1 MFGKAGIPDKPTP
14 EEHADMLEET
24 RRNIWAK
31 RAIFNGK
38 RAQEQSRTHF
48 DPLEEVDDYVESG
61 DEGIEDFGFGSESD
75 EEELTEAQKVN
86 LVKSALIKPRSESV
100 HMKVDLVKSA
110 LIKPLQ
116 NCSASAPTVRPEKTN
131 LACLMNQGS
140 ESPCANLC
148 NVECNSSPGLCT
160 NSHNDEFEK
169 ISIMIDS
176 GASETVASEDR
187 FPSYDL
193 VKITA
198 SGITY
203 SSAAESQAEDIT
215 NIGEQ
220 FVETV
225 DENGVT
231 SWAKFQI
238 CKGLSGGRILGS
250 VSRLVQSNHTV
261 VFRDPSLGSYIE
273 NNVNKY
279 RSYLRQDNGSYFLD
293 LYVKKA
299 TSFARQGS

>member
-1 MFGKAGIPDKPTP
+1 MNRSSATVTN
-14 EEHADMLEET
+14 LC
-24 RRNIWAK
+24 
-31 RAIFNGK
+31 
-38 RAQEQSRTHF
+38 
-48 DPLEEVDDYVESG
+48 
-61 DEGIEDFGFGSESD
+61 SD
-75 EEELTEAQKVN
+75 EC
-86 LVKSALIKPRSESV
+86 SRSPSLRTSV
-100 HMKVDLVKSA
+100 HED
-110 LIKPLQ
+110 
-116 NCSASAPTVRPEKTN
+116 T
-131 LACLMNQGS
+131 
-140 ESPCANLC
+140 
-148 NVECNSSPGLCT
+148 
-160 NSHNDEFEK
+160 FEK

-193 VKITA
+193 VKTTA

-273 NNVNKY
+273 NNVNKH

-299 TSFARQGS
+299 SSFARQGS

>member
-1 MFGKAGIPDKPTP
+1 MSMSRA
-14 EEHADMLEET
+14 AT
-24 RRNIWAK
+24 RDSKI
-31 RAIFNGK
+31 
-38 RAQEQSRTHF
+38 S
-48 DPLEEVDDYVESG
+48 DS
-61 DEGIEDFGFGSESD
+61 GSESD
-75 EEELTEAQKVN
+75 DEVTA
-86 LVKSALIKPRSESV
+86 
-100 HMKVDLVKSA
+100 
-110 LIKPLQ
+110 
-116 NCSASAPTVRPEKTN
+116 VRPEKPN
-131 LACLMNQGS
+131 LSCLMNRS
-140 ESPCANLC
+140 SATVTNLC
-148 NVECNSSPGLCT
+148 SDECSRSPSLRT
-160 NSHNDEFEK
+160 SVHEDTFEQ

-193 VKITA
+193 VKTTA

-261 VFRDPSLGSYIE
+261 FFRDPSLGSYIE
-273 NNVNKY
+273 NNVNKH

-299 TSFARQGS
+299 SSFARQGS

>member
-1 MFGKAGIPDKPTP
+1 
-14 EEHADMLEET
+14 
-24 RRNIWAK
+24 
-31 RAIFNGK
+31 
-38 RAQEQSRTHF
+38 
-48 DPLEEVDDYVESG
+48 
-61 DEGIEDFGFGSESD
+61 
-75 EEELTEAQKVN
+75 
-86 LVKSALIKPRSESV
+86 
-100 HMKVDLVKSA
+100 
-110 LIKPLQ
+110 
-116 NCSASAPTVRPEKTN
+116 
-131 LACLMNQGS
+131 MNQCS
-140 ESPCANLC
+140 EFPCANLC
-148 NVECNSSPGLCT
+148 NVECNSSPGLFT
-160 NSHNDEFEK
+160 YSHDDEFEK

-187 FPSYDL
+187 FPSCEL
-193 VKITA
+193 VKTTA

-203 SSAAESQAEDIT
+203 SPAAESQAEDII

-250 VSRLVQSNHTV
+250 VRRLVQSNHTV
-261 VFRDPSLGSYIE
+261 VFRDPSLGSYIG

>member
-1 MFGKAGIPDKPTP
+1 
-14 EEHADMLEET
+14 
-24 RRNIWAK
+24 
-31 RAIFNGK
+31 
-38 RAQEQSRTHF
+38 
-48 DPLEEVDDYVESG
+48 
-61 DEGIEDFGFGSESD
+61 
-75 EEELTEAQKVN
+75 
-86 LVKSALIKPRSESV
+86 
-100 HMKVDLVKSA
+100 
-110 LIKPLQ
+110 
-116 NCSASAPTVRPEKTN
+116 
-131 LACLMNQGS
+131 
-140 ESPCANLC
+140 
-148 NVECNSSPGLCT
+148 
-160 NSHNDEFEK
+160 
-169 ISIMIDS
+169 MIDS
-176 GASETVASEDR
+176 GGSETVASEDR

-193 VKITA
+193 VKTTA

-203 SSAAESQAEDIT
+203 SSAAESHAEGIT
-215 NIGEQ
+215 NIGET

-225 DENGVT
+225 DGNGVT

-299 TSFARQGS
+299 SSFARQGSQRVRKKTIACS